1 MEGAVS
7 IRHSNIAIF
16 VPHNGC
22 PHQCSFC
29 NQKQITGQSFQ
40 PHAADVIAAAETARK
55 SLKEKTADA
64 EIAFFGGSFTAI
76 DREYMLELLDA
87 AATYVKSGEFG
98 GIRLST
104 RPDAISCEILEIL
117 KSSGV
122 TSIELGAQSMD
133 EQVLLMNERGHTADD
148 VRRASALIHEYGFS
162 LGLQMMT
169 GLYGSTPE
177 KDRQTAYSLA
187 ELEPD
192 TMRIYPTVVMKGTRL
207 YELYKT
213 GEYAPP
219 DTKQSV
225 PLCAELLEFF
235 ESRGIAV
242 IRLGLHDSESL
253 RESMAAGAFHPSF
266 RELCESRIML
276 DGLLSQLREKEV
288 EEGEITVR
296 INPKSIS
303 RFTGQRKANI
313 RKLSEMG
320 IAVKTETD
328 ETLDKYE
335 IIIVKYKVKNR

>member
-1 MEGAVS
+1 MISAV
-7 IRHSNIAIF
+7 
-16 VPHNGC
+16 
-22 PHQCSFC
+22 Q
-29 NQKQITGQSFQ
+29 
-40 PHAADVIAAAETARK
+40 TARR

-76 DREYMLELLDA
+76 DREYMTELLSA
-87 AATYVKSGEFG
+87 AAPFVKSGEFG

-104 RPDAISCEILEIL
+104 RPDAINHEILDIL

-133 EQVLLMNERGHTADD
+133 EQVLLMNERGHTAED

-169 GLYGSTPE
+169 GLYGSSPE
-177 KDRQTAYSLA
+177 KDRQTARSLA

-207 YELYKT
+207 YELYKS
-213 GEYAPP
+213 GVYSPP
-219 DTKQSV
+219 DAEQSV
-225 PLCAELLEFF
+225 PLCAELLEYF
-235 ESRGIAV
+235 EGCGISV

-253 RESMAAGAFHPSF
+253 RESMAAGAFHPSL

-276 DGLLSQLREKEV
+276 DRMLSDMKAKGIV
-288 EEGEITVR
+288 SGEMTVR
-296 INPKSIS
+296 INPKSMS

-320 IAVKTETD
+320 VTVKIETD
-328 ETLDKYE
+328 ESLDKYDT
-335 IIIVKYKVKNR
+335 IIV